1 MTTEN
6 GLNPLKPL
14 ILLLKV
20 IIRSEILSASYST
33 PYAKNSIMTSRNI
46 SIEAAERRAV
56 EDQAVE
62 IVERKGIGHPDSI
75 CDGIAEAVSRA
86 LSNLY
91 LERVGRVLHYN
102 TDETQLVAGK
112 SAPDYNGG
120 EMLEPIYILIVGR
133 ATKEYQGERL
143 PVNSTAL
150 TAAREYLE
158 KNIPEL
164 SIGTDVVVNVR
175 LGQGSGDLQD
185 VFGEDT
191 VEIPMANDTSFGVG
205 HAPLTETEQ
214 IVRAIETHLHGE
226 YADAH
231 PEVGPDIKV
240 MGKRQHE
247 TIDITVAVAMVG
259 KYLSSLD
266 AYDDAV
272 NAVSDSVKSLAE
284 SYTDREVTVAVNTA
298 DEYETGSIYLTVTGT
313 SAEMGDD
320 GSVGRGNRA
329 NGLITPNRP
338 MSMEATSGKNP
349 VNHIGKIYNLLST
362 EIARTVVQEVDGI
375 RDLQIRLLSQIGRPI
390 DEPHVADAKVVTD
403 AGHDLHAIEPEIHEI
418 IEQGLSDVSEV
429 TARAIQGELDTF

>member
-1 MTTEN
+1 
-6 GLNPLKPL
+6 
-14 ILLLKV
+14 
-20 IIRSEILSASYST
+20 
-33 PYAKNSIMTSRNI
+33 MTSRNI

-191 VEIPMANDTSFGVG
+191 SRFRWRTIPHSA
-205 HAPLTETEQ
+205 L
-214 IVRAIETHLHGE
+214 
-226 YADAH
+226 
-231 PEVGPDIKV
+231 V
-240 MGKRQHE
+240 MR
-247 TIDITVAVAMVG
+247 
-259 KYLSSLD
+259 
-266 AYDDAV
+266 
-272 NAVSDSVKSLAE
+272 
-284 SYTDREVTVAVNTA
+284 R
-298 DEYETGSIYLTVTGT
+298 
-313 SAEMGDD
+313 
-320 GSVGRGNRA
+320 
-329 NGLITPNRP
+329 
-338 MSMEATSGKNP
+338 
-349 VNHIGKIYNLLST
+349 
-362 EIARTVVQEVDGI
+362 
-375 RDLQIRLLSQIGRPI
+375 
-390 DEPHVADAKVVTD
+390 
-403 AGHDLHAIEPEIHEI
+403 
-418 IEQGLSDVSEV
+418 
-429 TARAIQGELDTF
+429 